1 MRPTDMH
8 RLAHRG
14 CHSCAPKGWRDVP
27 VMSGDYD
34 FDATIEH
41 RSNANLPMRLNL
53 YLKRYETAYGSVTG
67 YSGYHNYHGD
77 D

>member
-1 MRPTDMH
+1 MRPSDMH
-8 RLAHRG
+8 RMAHRG

-41 RSNANLPMRLNL
+41 RNNKALPARLNL
-53 YLKRYETAYGSVTG
+53 YLKRYSNAYGPITG
-67 YSGYHNYHGD
+67 YNGYDGYHGD